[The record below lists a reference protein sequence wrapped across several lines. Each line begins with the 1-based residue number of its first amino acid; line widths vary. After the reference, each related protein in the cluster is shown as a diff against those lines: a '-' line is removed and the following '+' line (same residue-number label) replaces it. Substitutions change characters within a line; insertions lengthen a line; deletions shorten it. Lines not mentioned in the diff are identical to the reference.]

1 MALALELFTEGS
13 LNVFAH
19 QSNVDTSGR
28 IIAYDILDLGEQLK
42 PIGLLI
48 MLDNILNRVIAN
60 RKKGRYTRRVGVQT
74 FLNVLC
80 YTRNQSAIL
89 SKTLPRF

>member
-1 MALALELFTEGS
+1 MYS
-13 LNVFAH
+13 LINPMLIQA
-19 QSNVDTSGR
+19 DD

-60 RKKGRYTRRVGVQT
+60 RKKG
-74 FLNVLC
+74 
-80 YTRNQSAIL
+80 
-89 SKTLPRF
+89 